1 MSIKKLNINFFIFI
15 YLSFLSLSFIGV
27 GLKDFVPFL
36 SYFLEGDRRISYL
49 YSESTKYRIGFR
61 ADFALFNTFF
71 LFIFLFINKK
81 TKDDQYKDLLIYYI
95 LSSCVFFLSF
105 QIPYSDRIG
114 LFSWFTIPIL
124 FSPLLFIFFRIHQFI
139 EFCRAYCSVYI

>member
-15 YLSFLSLSFIGV
+15 YLSFLSLSYRV
-27 GLKDFVPFL
+27 VRLKDFVPFL
-36 SYFLEGDRRISYL
+36 SYLLERDRRISYL

-61 ADFALFNTFF
+61 ADFALFNTSF

-95 LSSCVFFLSF
+95 LSSCVFFFFFL
-105 QIPYSDRIG
+105 
-114 LFSWFTIPIL
+114 IL
-124 FSPLLFIFFRIHQFI
+124 YFVCIFLFIFFLIIILFFLFFCIFI
-139 EFCRAYCSVYI
+139 LY